1 MTTVSTMLSST
12 VPARMGDALARLV
25 WRSATL
31 VLGLATLA
39 GVWGCAS
46 STNERQLT
54 APRMI
59 VAPYD
64 TSRGETLW
72 AVAPLR
78 NESGTSLVDTFQ
90 VTEKLVLAIEES
102 RGLRCLPLNRVLETM
117 RAMELSAIRT
127 PSDARMLA
135 DALGVDG
142 LIVGS
147 ITSYDPYNPPKLGL
161 SIGLFARPGAMG
173 TPATGSMS
181 DPRTLAS
188 RPREY
193 EPFPGS
199 QVADRPVTVVSS
211 MLDASNHQ
219 VLMDIRTYAQ
229 GRHDDRSALGWE
241 LYLQSM
247 DRYTQFAAHHV
258 VDRLVQNEWLR
269 LTNEAGAQ
277 AQAPQ

>member
-1 MTTVSTMLSST
+1 MTTVSTMLAYAHTRGRWTMRGLGVALTVLLAFPAGCGST
-12 VPARMGDALARLV
+12 
-25 WRSATL
+25 S
-31 VLGLATLA
+31 
-39 GVWGCAS
+39 
-46 STNERQLT
+46 NERNLM

-78 NESGTSLVDTFQ
+78 NESGTTLVDSYLLTDK
-90 VTEKLVLAIEES
+90 VILAVEEA
-102 RGLRCLPLNRVLETM
+102 RGLRCLPLNRVLEAM
-117 RAMELSAIRT
+117 RSLEMSAVRT
-127 PSDARMLA
+127 PGEARALA
-135 DALGVDG
+135 DTLGVDG

-147 ITSYDPYNPPKLGL
+147 ITSYDPYNPPKVGL
-161 SIGLFARPGAMG
+161 AMGLFARPGAMG
-173 TPATGSMS
+173 TAGSGIAS
-181 DPRTLAS
+181 DPRTLS
-188 RPREY
+188 TRPREY

-199 QVADRPVTVVSS
+199 NFADRPVTVVSS

-219 VLMDIRTYAQ
+219 VLMDVRAYAM

-247 DRYTQFAAHHV
+247 DRYSQFAAHHV

-269 LTNEAGAQ
+269 LTSDAGRQ
-277 AQAPQ
+277 AQADD